1 MVSLKDCSMKKNFLF
16 LALLALVTGCDSPQ
30 RTRTPGTWMTGG
42 STQNPVNQSGSFN
55 PATTAGTASGV
66 TSGSTSGS
74 GSGTP
79 SPGFEACDL
88 SDRFH
93 TIDIGFF
100 GLCQST
106 QDETLFKFKTSLTS
120 TTVRTCLIPTY
131 KESNGSST
139 YIGQPQCTYTTA
151 GQVVQGKLLKNRQGF
166 EQYPLNGV
174 IVMKEPLLPQYIGC
188 MNGYVNW
195 PQNNCPNGPSST
207 SYCAY
212 WSPRC
217 PYGGRSNGT
226 CDTEARNYMGQIC
239 TSFKNQYSNSYID
252 IRTR

>member
-1 MVSLKDCSMKKNFLF
+1 MKKYFL
-16 LALLALVTGCDSPQ
+16 LLSLLALATGCDSPQ
-30 RTRTPGTWMTGG
+30 RTRTPGTWISGNTLETVP
-42 STQNPVNQSGSFN
+42 SNQSGSLT
-55 PATTAGTASGV
+55 PPTTA
-66 TSGSTSGS
+66 GSTSGATS
-74 GSGTP
+74 GSGPGVTGT
-79 SPGFEACDL
+79 PGFTTCDL
-88 SDRFH
+88 SDRYQ

-100 GLCQST
+100 GLCQSS

-120 TTVRTCLIPTY
+120 TTLRICLIPTY

-151 GQVVQGKLLKNRQGF
+151 SQVVQGKLYKNRPGF

-174 IVMKEPLLPQYIGC
+174 IVMKEPLLPQYINC

-195 PQNNCPNGPSST
+195 PQNVCPNGPSST

-212 WSPRC
+212 WAPRC
-217 PYGGRSNGT
+217 PNGGRTNGG

-239 TSFKNQYSNSYID
+239 TTFKNQYSNSYID

>member
-1 MVSLKDCSMKKNFLF
+1 MVSLKDCSMKKYFL
-16 LALLALVTGCDSPQ
+16 LLSLLALVTGCDSPQ
-30 RTRTPGTWMTGG
+30 RTRTPSTWVSG
-42 STQNPVNQSGSFN
+42 SSFESPSNQSGLVPVTPGS
-55 PATTAGTASGV
+55 TSGA

-74 GSGTP
+74 SGDP
-79 SPGFEACDL
+79 CDL
-88 SDRFH
+88 SDRYH

-106 QDETLFKFKTSLTS
+106 VDETLFKFKTSLTS

-131 KESNGSST
+131 KEANGSST

-151 GQVVQGKLLKNRQGF
+151 GQIVSGKLIKNRPGF

-174 IVMKEPLLPQYIGC
+174 IVMKEPLLPQYLGC

-195 PQNNCPNGPSST
+195 PQNACPSGPTST

-212 WSPRC
+212 WTPRC
-217 PYGGRSNGT
+217 QYGGRTNGS

>member
-1 MVSLKDCSMKKNFLF
+1 MVSLKDCSMKKYFL
-16 LALLALVTGCDSPQ
+16 LLSLLALVTGCDSPQ
-30 RTRTPGTWMTGG
+30 RTRTPSTWVNG
-42 STQNPVNQSGSFN
+42 STLENPSNQSGSLT
-55 PATTAGTASGV
+55 PVTTA
-66 TSGSTSGS
+66 GSTSGATAGS
-74 GSGTP
+74 GSGVTG

-88 SDRFH
+88 SERYH

-106 QDETLFKFKTSLTS
+106 QDETLFKFKTGLTS

-131 KESNGSST
+131 KEANGSST

-151 GQVVQGKLLKNRQGF
+151 GQIVSGKLLKNRPGF

-195 PQNNCPNGPSST
+195 PQNVCPNGPSST

-217 PYGGRSNGT
+217 PYGGRTNGT

-252 IRTR
+252 IKTR